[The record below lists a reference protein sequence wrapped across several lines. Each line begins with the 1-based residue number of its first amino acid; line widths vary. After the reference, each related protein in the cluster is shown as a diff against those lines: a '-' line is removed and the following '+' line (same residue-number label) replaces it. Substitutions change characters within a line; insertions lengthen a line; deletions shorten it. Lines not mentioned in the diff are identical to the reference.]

1 MKVAMETWSLPK
13 FCGRFNDAALDGD
26 LLVIKLAYST
36 NKADLLSKISP
47 IQQENTSKHTWSPEI
62 YCTFQARLHRSLET
76 EALCIAAAKDYYYTA
91 RFLIERGVDVEG
103 KNPLQRPRCHMELHR
118 SIAYDDLTAQHFNE
132 LVKAEIRRISMGA
145 WVTPLYA
152 SAQWGKD
159 EAIMRLLL
167 EKGASVNSTWS
178 FRRRTALFAVI
189 RSLPQAGEDSS
200 HHVARILARVRL
212 LLEHG
217 ANPMI
222 KASGG
227 ESVLHC
233 AADRGYVAVM
243 SYLLDIEPRLYD
255 VYEGLTL
262 LHRTSR
268 ASHSLATRMLVER
281 YPRTI
286 NYCSPVS
293 DTKDMD
299 GYNALCWAVT
309 GKYSNPS
316 WSHETREATVRT
328 LLEHGADPNS
338 RDQRTPPLILAVN
351 KNEIGVVNLLL
362 TAGADARK
370 SYAYGWTCLEGSIS
384 GVFSSSLD
392 ISIVQA
398 LLAYGADPN
407 RLNSKGRR
415 PLAEIVSQPYS
426 KSSTELKLL
435 LAEIL
440 LAYGADVDQPNED
453 GELIPEIIFGLDD
466 HPSDAKLSL
475 LQTLAPRSSM

>member
-1 MKVAMETWSLPK
+1 M
-13 FCGRFNDAALDGD
+13 
-26 LLVIKLAYST
+26 
-36 NKADLLSKISP
+36 
-47 IQQENTSKHTWSPEI
+47 NTSSHAWSPESHCRF
-62 YCTFQARLHRSLET
+62 YARLHHSLDT
-76 EALCIAAAKDYYYTA
+76 EALCIAAAKDYYHTA
-91 RFLIERGVDVEG
+91 RFLIKRGVDVEG
-103 KNPLQRPRCHMELHR
+103 KNPLQRPKCHAELHR
-118 SIAYDDLTAQHFNE
+118 SIAYNDLTAQHFNQ
-132 LVKAEIRRISMGA
+132 LVQAQIRRISMGA

-152 SAQWGKD
+152 SAQWGKSD
-159 EAIMRLLL
+159 ATMRLLL
-167 EKGASVNSTWS
+167 KEGASVNSTWS

-200 HHVARILARVRL
+200 RHVARILARVRL

-233 AADRGYVAVM
+233 AADRGYVAIM

-255 VYEGLTL
+255 VYKGLTL

-281 YPRTI
+281 YPRNI
-286 NYCSPVS
+286 NHYSPVS
-293 DTKDMD
+293 ATKDMD

-316 WSHETREATVRT
+316 WSIETREATVRT
-328 LLEHGADPNS
+328 LLEHGADPNA
-338 RDQRTPPLILAVN
+338 RDQRTPALILAIN
-351 KNEIGVVNLLL
+351 KNKIEVVNLLL
-362 TAGADARK
+362 MAGADAGR
-370 SYAYGWTCLEGSIS
+370 SFAYGWTCLEGSVT

-426 KSSTELKLL
+426 ETSTELKLL
-435 LAEIL
+435 LLETL
-440 LAYGADVDQPNED
+440 LAYGADVGQPNKD
-453 GELIPEIIFGLDD
+453 GELMPEIIFGLDD

-475 LQTLAPRSSM
+475 LQTLALGPSM